1 KKITHV
7 LVAADET
14 GSGVP
19 LALKGKH
26 FSDRTARNFQVQ
38 KEATIKGFKET
49 DVTPLKLR
57 DENGQI
63 TPTDTN
69 DNEVMQAVKTAF
81 EKGTQPVLHVMDQS
95 KMGYS
100 APSEQCL
107 GQLRE
112 EYGDQLVVLID
123 NSQLRMDQSD
133 IKKYTEQGYLM
144 TITGSKFFT
153 GPPFN

>member
-1 KKITHV
+1 PESTQLILAPSGTDISLQVAGICQAVFEKKITHV

-57 DENGQI
+57 DESGQI
-63 TPTDTN
+63 KPTDTI

-81 EKGTQPVLHVMDQS
+81 
-95 KMGYS
+95 
-100 APSEQCL
+100 
-107 GQLRE
+107 
-112 EYGDQLVVLID
+112 
-123 NSQLRMDQSD
+123 
-133 IKKYTEQGYLM
+133 
-144 TITGSKFFT
+144 
-153 GPPFN
+153 